1 MQKLAEIC
9 IRRPVFATMLILSL
23 VVVGS
28 AAYSKLGV
36 DRLPSVDLPTVSVR
50 TTLPGAPP
58 EQVETEV
65 TEIIEEVVNTVEG
78 IDELRSIS
86 GEGSSVVIATFDL
99 SRDVDVAAQDVRDR
113 VATVQR
119 RLPDEVEAPIV
130 AKFNNDSQPVITI
143 ALYGERSVRELS
155 ELADKVVKVQLERSY
170 GVGEV
175 ELIGELERAMN
186 VWVDADK
193 LVAYGIPITMVRDAI
208 QRQNAEVPGGN
219 LTGANTERSLRTAGR
234 LTNQVEF
241 DELVVAVKN
250 GVPIRIKDLGRAED
264 GTKEPR
270 SLGRLNGE
278 PAVVLEIRR
287 QSGAN
292 TVAVIEDVKANLA
305 RVQAQLP
312 PDVKLEVIRDQSR
325 YIYAA
330 LHEINLHLVL
340 GSILACLVVLAFM
353 RSWRST
359 VIAGVAIPASVIA
372 TFGMMWALD
381 FTLNA
386 VTMLAL
392 VLMVGVVI
400 DDAIVVLENIFRF
413 VEEKKMSPM
422 EAAREGTAEIGL
434 AVLATTLSLVVIF
447 IPVSFMSS
455 ISGRFL
461 YQFGITAA
469 VAVMVSLLVSFTLTP
484 MMSSRMLRREDVGG
498 HGGNGHAGHG
508 KSRGGFY
515 GLLDRVYEKMLVF
528 SMRRRAIVSVVALL
542 VIASAVP
549 LYRRVKQEY
558 VPSDVD
564 EAEFS
569 VNIEA
574 PEGTS
579 FTAMEDTL
587 RVVEKDLM
595 SMPQVRV
602 VLGTSGGGFIGG
614 VNNGNFYVR
623 IAPHEERQLSFGR
636 VWRETLKGNPLNAFR
651 GNYRQTDVIQEVRR
665 RLSKYKELR
674 PRVGAFPSFNIGGGQ
689 FDIDFVI
696 RGPELEQLNKFGEQL
711 RLKTR
716 EIGGIVD
723 ATTTLRLNRPE
734 FRVEIDRQRAADLNV
749 DARDVG
755 TALRLMVGG
764 EEEVARFRD
773 PAVGEDYD
781 VQLRL
786 AGEDRNEPQDLEA
799 LYLPRDSDP
808 RDAPSVGPLAST
820 LAGPAGNL
828 VQLSNIA
835 TIRPVFSASRIDRL
849 DRQRQVGVR
858 AQVAPGYALGDRLDA
873 MRQAAA
879 EMGLPAAYTTAV
891 SGRGRELEKTF
902 REFLWAFLLSVI
914 LMYIILAMNYESLVH
929 PFTILLSLPLTV
941 PFALLSL
948 WLTGGTLNL
957 FSALGLLVLFGVVK
971 KNSILQIDHMN
982 GLRAAGMNRFDAI
995 IQANRDRLR
1004 PILMTTLALVAG
1016 MLPLALGTGPGAEER
1031 RAVAIVVIG
1040 GQTLSLLL
1048 TLLVTP
1054 VAYSLL
1060 DDVGAMFRRWYPA
1073 RREAEDASVGPVFP
1087 AHGPAAARPA
1097 EPVAVYRD
1105 AGSPVR

>member
-9 IRRPVFATMLILSL
+9 IRRPVFATMLVLSL
-23 VVVGS
+23 VVVGLT
-28 AAYSKLGV
+28 AYTKLGV

-65 TEIIEEVVNTVEG
+65 TELIEEVVNTVEG

-99 SRDVDVAAQDVRDR
+99 SRDIETAAQDVRDR
-113 VATVQR
+113 VSTVLR
-119 RLPDEVEAPIV
+119 RLPTEVDPPVV
-130 AKFNNDSQPVITI
+130 AKFNNDSQPVVTV
-143 ALYGERSVRELS
+143 ALYGDRAVRELS
-155 ELADKVVKVQLERSY
+155 ELADKVVKRQLERSR

-175 ELIGELERAMN
+175 QLIGQLERSMN
-186 VWVDADK
+186 VWVDANK
-193 LVAYGIPITMVRDAI
+193 LVSYGIPITTVRDAI

-219 LTGANTERSLRTAGR
+219 LTGPTAERSMRIAGR
-234 LTNQVEF
+234 LTNEAEF
-241 DELVVAVKN
+241 NELVVAVKN
-250 GVPIRIKDLGRAED
+250 GVPVRIKDLGRAED

-270 SLGRLNGE
+270 SLGRLNGK
-278 PAVVLEIRR
+278 PAVMLEIRR

-292 TVAVIEDVKANLA
+292 TVEVIEDVKANLA

-312 PDVKLEVIRDQSR
+312 PDVKLEVIRDQSK

-330 LHEINLHLVL
+330 LHEINVHLVL

-359 VIAGVAIPASVIA
+359 IIAGVAIPASVVA
-372 TFGMMWALD
+372 TFGMMWALN

-413 VEEKKMSPM
+413 VEEKKMGPM
-422 EAAREGTAEIGL
+422 DAAREATAEIGL

-484 MMSSRMLRREDVGG
+484 MMSSRMLRRDQLSDHG
-498 HGGNGHAGHG
+498 HSAN
-508 KSRGGFY
+508 SRTGFY
-515 GLLDRVYEKMLVF
+515 GLLDRAYERMLVF
-528 SMRRRAIVSVVALL
+528 SMHHRLLVAAVALL
-542 VIASAVP
+542 VIASSVP
-549 LYRRVKQEY
+549 LYRAVKQEY
-558 VPSDVD
+558 VPSNVD
-564 EAEFS
+564 EAEFA
-569 VNIEA
+569 VQLEA

-579 FTAMEDTL
+579 LAAMEDTL
-587 RVVEKDLM
+587 RVVERELA

-602 VLGTSGGGFIGG
+602 IQSSTGGGFIGG
-614 VNNGNFYVR
+614 VNQANLYVR
-623 IAPHEERQLSFGR
+623 MAPHGERQLSIGR
-636 VWRETLKGNPLNAFR
+636 LWRETLHGTPLNAFR
-651 GNYRQTDVIQEVRR
+651 GNYSQSDVMTEVRQ
-665 RLSKYKELR
+665 RLSKYREIR
-674 PRVGAFPSFNIGGGQ
+674 PRVSAFPSFNIGGGN

-696 RGPELEQLNKFGEQL
+696 RGPDLESLNRYGEQL
-711 RLKTR
+711 RQKTR

-723 ATTTLRLNRPE
+723 ANTTLRLNKPE
-734 FRVEIDRQRAADLNV
+734 FRVDIDRQRAADLGV

-755 TALRLMVGG
+755 TAVRLMVGG

-786 AGEDRNEPQDLEA
+786 AEADRDDPQDLEG
-799 LYLPRDSDP
+799 LYLPREPGTPASAGLFNDP
-808 RDAPSVGPLAST
+808 DPGPSGR
-820 LAGPAGNL
+820 L

-835 TIRPVFSASRIDRL
+835 TVKPVFSASRIDRIN
-849 DRQRQVGVR
+849 RQRQVGVR
-858 AQVAPGYALGDRLDA
+858 AMVAPGYALADRIDA
-873 MRQAAA
+873 LREAAR
-879 EMGLPAAYTTAV
+879 EMNLPAAYTTAV

-902 REFLWAFLLSVI
+902 KEFLWAFLLSVI

-929 PFTILLSLPLTV
+929 PLTILLSLPLTV

-948 WLTGGTLNL
+948 WLTRGTLNL

-982 GLRAAGMNRFDAI
+982 GLRAAGMARFEAVI
-995 IQANRDRLR
+995 RGNRDRLR

-1016 MLPLALGTGPGAEER
+1016 MLPLAIGTGPGAEER

-1040 GQTLSLLL
+1040 GQTLALLL

-1054 VAYSLL
+1054 VAYTLM
-1060 DDVGAMFRRWYPA
+1060 DDLGARVMRWRKVHDPAGHAPIAPGAPPPPRVG
-1073 RREAEDASVGPVFP
+1073 
-1087 AHGPAAARPA
+1087 
-1097 EPVAVYRD
+1097 EPVAFHRD
-1105 AGSPVR
+1105 GHA

>member
-9 IRRPVFATMLILSL
+9 IRRPVFAAMLILSL

-99 SRDVDVAAQDVRDR
+99 SRDIDAAAQDVRDR

-130 AKFNNDSQPVITI
+130 AKFNNDTQPIITI
-143 ALYGERSVRELS
+143 ALYGDRSVRELS
-155 ELADKVVKVQLERSY
+155 ELGEKVVKRQLERSK

-175 ELIGELERAMN
+175 ELIGELERSMN

-193 LVAYGIPITMVRDAI
+193 LIAYGIPITMVRDAI

-219 LTGANTERSLRTAGR
+219 LTGATAERSLRTAGR
-234 LTNQVEF
+234 LTNQDEF
-241 DELVVAVKN
+241 NELVVAVKN
-250 GVPIRIKDLGRAED
+250 GVPIRVKDLGRAED

-270 SLGRLNGE
+270 SLGRLNGQ

-292 TVAVIEDVKANLA
+292 TVAVIEDIKANLA
-305 RVQAQLP
+305 RVRAQLP
-312 PDVKLEVIRDQSR
+312 PDVRLEVIRDQSR

-330 LHEINLHLVL
+330 LHEINIHLVL
-340 GSILACLVVLAFM
+340 GSMLACLVVLAFM

-359 VIAGVAIPASVIA
+359 VIAGVAIPASVVA

-413 VEEKKMSPM
+413 VEEKKMGPM
-422 EAAREGTAEIGL
+422 DAAREATAEIGL

-484 MMSSRMLRREDVGG
+484 MMSSRMLRPGQLADHG
-498 HGGNGHAGHG
+498 HGA

-515 GLLDRVYEKMLVF
+515 GWLDRSYARMLTF
-528 SMRRRAIVSVVALL
+528 AMHHRLAVSVLALV
-542 VIASAVP
+542 VIASSVP
-549 LYRRVKQEY
+549 LYRAVKQEY

-564 EAEFS
+564 EAEFA
-569 VNIEA
+569 VQIEA

-579 FTAMEDTL
+579 FLAMEDTL
-587 RVVEKDLM
+587 RVVERELV
-595 SMPQVRV
+595 SIPSVRV
-602 VLGTSGGGFIGG
+602 LLSTSGGGFIGG
-614 VNNGNFYVR
+614 VNQANIYVR
-623 IAPHEERQLSFGR
+623 IAPHEERQLSIGR
-636 VWRETLKGNPLNAFR
+636 LWRETLKGNPANAFR
-651 GNYRQTDVIQEVRR
+651 GNYSQSDVMQEVRR
-665 RLSKYKELR
+665 RLSKYKEIR
-674 PRVGAFPSFNIGGGQ
+674 PRVSAFPSFNIGGGN

-696 RGPELEQLNKFGEQL
+696 RGPDLESLNKYGEQL

-716 EIGGIVD
+716 ELGGIVD
-723 ATTTLRLNRPE
+723 ANTTLRLNKPE
-734 FRVEIDRQRAADLNV
+734 FRVDIDRQRAADLGV

-773 PAVGEDYD
+773 PEAGEDYD

-786 AGEDRNEPQDLEA
+786 AEADRDDPSDLEA
-799 LYLPRDSDP
+799 LYLPRDAAVS
-808 RDAPSVGPLAST
+808 RTGPLAAVQPRVDED
-820 LAGPAGNL
+820 LGPSGGL

-835 TIRPVFSASRIDRL
+835 TVKPVFSASRIDRI

-858 AQVAPGYALGDRLDA
+858 AMVAPGYALADRIEAL
-873 MRQAAA
+873 RQAAA
-879 EMGLPAAYTTAV
+879 EMQLPAAYTTAV
-891 SGRGRELEKTF
+891 SGRGRELERTF
-902 REFLWAFLLSVI
+902 GEFLWAFLLSVI

-941 PFALLSL
+941 PIALLSL
-948 WLTGGTLNL
+948 WLTKGTLNL

-982 GLRAAGMNRFDAI
+982 GLRQRGMGRFEAV
-995 IQANRDRLR
+995 IQGNRDRLR

-1016 MLPLALGTGPGAEER
+1016 MLPLAIGTGPGAEER

-1054 VAYSLL
+1054 VAYTLL
-1060 DDVGAMFRRWYPA
+1060 DDVGQKVMRW
-1073 RREAEDASVGPVFP
+1073 RRE
-1087 AHGPAAARPA
+1087 HRPA
-1097 EPVAVYRD
+1097 EVAPLAAGAAPPRVAETITFHRD
-1105 AGSPVR
+1105 AHG